1 MFWWDN
7 QSNVSFEDEI
17 IKAKKRKNQ
26 NGKLNMVELMT
37 SKLSLNSK
45 INQQFSNL
53 KHFFNGR
60 ARKKQI
66 S

>member
-1 MFWWDN
+1 MFGRDN

-53 KHFFNGR
+53 KHLL
-60 ARKKQI
+60 
-66 S
+66 

>member
-1 MFWWDN
+1 MFGRDN
-7 QSNVSFEDEI
+7 QSNVSFEDE

-53 KHFFNGR
+53 KHLL
-60 ARKKQI
+60 
-66 S
+66 